1 MMNTMNRFLII
12 SFEFCKLS
20 YSSLILCKAKTD
32 GAEYRITVMNG
43 ELEKQVCS
51 NNIIREING
60 CLQVEL
66 SSNNIQRQI
75 KTAIAK
81 ALGRLIGKPV
91 NEVEATEISTVERLN
106 TNDLPVE

>member
-1 MMNTMNRFLII
+1 MNRFLII

-20 YSSLILCKAKTD
+20 YSSLILCKANSD

-43 ELEKQVCS
+43 ELEKQMCS

-66 SSNNIQRQI
+66 SGNKIQRQI

-81 ALGRLIGKPV
+81 ALGKIIGKPV
-91 NEVEATEISTVERLN
+91 NEIETTGN
-106 TNDLPVE
+106 TAGEKVKSSDLAAG